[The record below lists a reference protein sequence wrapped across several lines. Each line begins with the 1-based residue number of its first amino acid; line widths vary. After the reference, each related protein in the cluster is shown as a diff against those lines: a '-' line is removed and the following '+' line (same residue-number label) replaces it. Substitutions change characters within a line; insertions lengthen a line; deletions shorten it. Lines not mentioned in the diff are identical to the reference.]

1 MKKKWD
7 PAYGGTS
14 ERSLLAEDDGHGKW
28 RPTAEEFKV
37 YLDRELEMA
46 KEKLRGLTAF
56 AYEHFKDT
64 DTLHSFN
71 VMTLARAAVEKERR
85 G

>member
-7 PAYGGTS
+7 
-14 ERSLLAEDDGHGKW
+14 ERPMVVEDDGHGKW
-28 RPTAEEFKV
+28 RPTPEEFKA
-37 YLDRELEMA
+37 YLDRELQMA
-46 KEKLRGLTAF
+46 TEKLKGLGPY

-71 VMTLARAAVEKERR
+71 VMTLARAAVEKER
-85 G
+85 GG